1 MSTRQRVGLVTLAVT
16 VLAVAFVALRPA
28 DDDERPAS
36 AATPAPTSPTA
47 TPDTDTPTEPPTA
60 TEPAQPSAPLLTA
73 DGTPRS
79 IEVIQGEDVRFR
91 VRSSEGE
98 RLHVHGY
105 DIFRELAPEKTVEL
119 SFPAELEGIFE
130 IELERSG
137 TLLAELEVYP

>member
-16 VLAVAFVALRPA
+16 VLVVAFVALRPA

-36 AATPAPTSPTA
+36 AGPPAPTSPTA
-47 TPDTDTPTEPPTA
+47 APDTDTPTEQPTV
-60 TEPAQPSAPLLTA
+60 TEPAQPSGPLLTT
-73 DGTPRS
+73 DGEPRS
-79 IEVIQGEDVRFR
+79 IEVIQGEEVRFR
-91 VRSSEGE
+91 VRSSESE

-105 DIFRELAPEKTVEL
+105 DIFRELGPEETEEL

-137 TLLAELEVYP
+137 ALLAELEVNP